1 MLFKSKQKRTVGLH
15 DSEAREVEI
24 EAQTMTDVKAKINF
38 ILK

>member
-1 MLFKSKQKRTVGLH
+1 MLFKSKQKRTVGGR

-24 EAQTMTDVKAKINF
+24 EAQTMKDVQAKINF